1 MVELDVSELKGL
13 ADLLDTAPEQAIRAA
28 HGAGIVVGARIHQAA
43 KAAAPEDTGLLRSK
57 GIRRRSWRTKDACHT
72 DIFTVPITHPVGEG
86 GEAKPYN
93 VGFYVEY
100 GTSKM
105 PPRPFLSSQ
114 MATGGP
120 AYEAAVIDALD
131 PLVKP
136 GPEPTE

>member
-1 MVELDVSELKGL
+1 MADLDVSELVGL

-28 HGAGIVVGARIHQAA
+28 HGAGIAVGAKIHQAA
-43 KAAAPEDTGLLRSK
+43 KAAAPENTGWLRSK

-72 DIFTVPITHPVGEG
+72 DVFTVPDEQGH
-86 GEAKPYN
+86 N
-93 VGFYVEY
+93 VGFFVEY

-114 MATGGP
+114 MVAGGP
-120 AYEAAVIDALD
+120 AYEAAVLDALD